1 MDTEYKTD
9 SLQSQATIL
18 NKPEFEFK
26 LLRQLGLSVYGG
38 ATFGE
43 CYSVAVTMMEWEPER
58 WTQRWAD
65 LAAEVEERAMKSLD
79 AGHKISAR
87 EALLR
92 ACNYYHA
99 AEYYALIS
107 NGPHAHYGMK
117 CQQSFQTAIPLLEHH
132 TEAVSIKAGSENY
145 PCYFLSPDNSHTR
158 RKTVLLVP
166 GIESCGEE
174 QYFYAAI
181 GALHR
186 GWNVL
191 IFQGPGQTGLLR
203 NSPECYL
210 RHDYEVPLQVALD
223 YLHMREETDTERLA
237 VMGSGLGGYFAA
249 RLGVYDHRVKALA
262 LNPPFINLY
271 RTFLALIGQRAT
283 AVDFTISN
291 IEELPESIIRS
302 DMKLFILNM
311 CRRFGVTR
319 LQELL
324 QETQHYSIE
333 DTLYRIVCPTLA
345 VHGEAAYPELDAQA
359 MQFYENICS
368 EHKHREYIPA
378 IHIADAHDHVGNL
391 SLLNQTVFDW
401 LDELFR

>member
-1 MDTEYKTD
+1 MHAEQQ
-9 SLQSQATIL
+9 SEPSQAQPAIL
-18 NKPEFEFK
+18 KKPEFEFK

-43 CYSVAVTMMEWEPER
+43 CYSVAETMLEWDPAQ

-65 LAAEVEERAMKSLD
+65 LAAGVEERGLNSLN
-79 AGHKISAR
+79 AGHHVSAR

-107 NGPHAHYGMK
+107 NGPHAHYGLK
-117 CQQSFQTAIPLLEHH
+117 CQQCFEAASPYLEHH
-132 TEAVSIKAGSENY
+132 VVAVSIKADVVEY
-145 PCYFLSPDNSHTR
+145 PCYFLSPDDSGVP

-174 QYFYAAI
+174 QYFYAGI
-181 GALHR
+181 SALRR
-186 GWNVL
+186 GYNVL

-203 NSPECYL
+203 TSPECYL

-223 YLHMREETDTERLA
+223 YLHARKDVDTERLA
-237 VMGSGLGGYFAA
+237 VMGSGLGGYFSA
-249 RLGVYDHRVKALA
+249 RLAVYDHRVKALA

-283 AVDFTISN
+283 AVDFTVAD
-291 IEELPESIIRS
+291 IEDLPDSIIRT

-324 QETQHYSIE
+324 KATQTYTIE
-333 DTLYRIVCPTLA
+333 DTLYRITCPALA
-345 VHGEAAYPELDAQA
+345 VHGEAAYPELDSQA
-359 MQFYENICS
+359 VQFFEKIGS
-368 EHKHREYIPA
+368 EIKYREYIPA
-378 IHIADAHDHVGNL
+378 IHIADAHDHIGNL
-391 SLLNQTVFDW
+391 ALLNQTVFDW